1 MSSSTR
7 KKKTILFLAAN
18 PKNAAQLRLDQE
30 VKEIDAGLERSQKRD
45 KFQLEKMSA
54 ITPRDLQRAMLDYK
68 PQIVHFSGHG
78 VGEDGIV
85 LEDINGQATLV
96 RGEALAKLF
105 RFFAEKCNIECVVLN
120 ACYSEVQANA
130 IAQHVPFVIGMNQA
144 IGDRA
149 AREFAVG
156 FYDALGA
163 GELIESAYENGCI
176 SISLHGIPEE
186 LTPVIQRQ
194 SETLVEPEPEEPKQP
209 AIVGESRKLEVV
221 QKAMAPSAPVAH
233 PALDLDVPEG
243 QVPLESPLYVER
255 PPIEARCYETIVDPG
270 ALIRIKAPRQMG
282 KSSLMLRIL
291 HYAIKQDYQTA
302 SLNFQLVD
310 RESLSS
316 LDSFLQWFCSSIT
329 WELNLDDRLTE
340 FWKGAFSS
348 KNKCTN
354 YFQRYLLPELKRP
367 VVLCL
372 DEVDQVFEYPTIA
385 TDFFGML
392 RAWHEDA
399 KIKPI
404 WKNLRLVIVHSKEV
418 YIPLNINQSPFNV
431 GVPIELPQLTH
442 AQVVDLVKRH
452 ELNWSDAT
460 VTQLIDMVG
469 GHPYLVRAALYE
481 VARGELSLA
490 DLRQQAPT
498 EGGLYGEHLRRHLL
512 NLENDE
518 TLLAAM
524 KEVIS
529 GNQAIAIKTSEA
541 FKLTSMGLVRFEGS
555 KVVPSCNLYRRYFQ
569 ERLTSFSKDDRGAEN
584 TRGNVAESRF
594 VMPPPILDGQV
605 TVASDQQ
612 QKLYLSYAWGGES
625 EAFVN
630 RLDASFQT
638 KGIIIIRDKRNL
650 GYKGLIKEFMERIGR
665 GKGIITVISDKYLKS
680 PNCMFELVQIAQ
692 NGHFYDRIFPIVMAD
707 AQIFRPTERIK
718 YVRYWEDQIKELDE
732 AMRGVSAANLQG
744 FREEIDQYTQIRNTI
759 AELTSILKN
768 MNTLTSD
775 MHSESDFDEL
785 FGAIATKL
793 EE

>member
-1 MSSSTR
+1 MHSPRINLMSSSTR

-18 PKNAAQLRLDQE
+18 PRNTAQLRLNQE
-30 VKEIDAGLERSQKRD
+30 VKEIDAGLERSRKRD

-85 LEDINGQATLV
+85 LEDISGQATLV

-105 RFFAEKCNIECVVLN
+105 RFFVEKCNIECVVLN

-130 IAQHVPFVIGMNQA
+130 IAQHVPFVIGMNQT

-176 SISLHGIPEE
+176 SISLHGIPED
-186 LTPVIQRQ
+186 LTPVIKRQ
-194 SETLVEPEPEEPKQP
+194 SAAILQSEPEEPRQP
-209 AIVGESRKLEVV
+209 AIVGESRKLEPVKAIASPV
-221 QKAMAPSAPVAH
+221 PIVHQK
-233 PALDLDVPEG
+233 LDLDVPEG
-243 QVPLESPLYVER
+243 QVPIESPLYVER

-291 HYAIKQDYQTA
+291 NHAIKQDYQTA

-316 LDSFLQWFCSSIT
+316 LDSFLQWFCSSMA
-329 WELNLDDRLTE
+329 WELNLADRLTE
-340 FWKGAFSS
+340 FWKGAFSP

-372 DEVDQVFEYPTIA
+372 DEVDQVFEYPAIA

-431 GVPIELPQLTH
+431 GVPIELPQLTQ

-452 ELNWSDAT
+452 GLNWSDAA
-460 VTQLIDMVG
+460 VMQLIDMVG
-469 GHPYLVRAALYE
+469 GHPYLVRAALYGI
-481 VARGELSLA
+481 ARGELSLA
-490 DLRQQAPT
+490 DLLQQAPT

-524 KEVIS
+524 QQVIA
-529 GNQAIAIKTSEA
+529 GDQAIAIKTSEA
-541 FKLTSMGLVRFEGS
+541 FKLTSMGLVRFAGS
-555 KVVPSCNLYRRYFQ
+555 KVIPACNLYRQYFR
-569 ERLTSFSKDDRGAEN
+569 ERLGIGA
-584 TRGNVAESRF
+584 
-594 VMPPPILDGQV
+594 
-605 TVASDQQ
+605 
-612 QKLYLSYAWGGES
+612 
-625 EAFVN
+625 
-630 RLDASFQT
+630 
-638 KGIIIIRDKRNL
+638 
-650 GYKGLIKEFMERIGR
+650 
-665 GKGIITVISDKYLKS
+665 
-680 PNCMFELVQIAQ
+680 
-692 NGHFYDRIFPIVMAD
+692 
-707 AQIFRPTERIK
+707 
-718 YVRYWEDQIKELDE
+718 
-732 AMRGVSAANLQG
+732 
-744 FREEIDQYTQIRNTI
+744 
-759 AELTSILKN
+759 
-768 MNTLTSD
+768 
-775 MHSESDFDEL
+775 
-785 FGAIATKL
+785 
-793 EE
+793 

>member
-18 PKNAAQLRLDQE
+18 PKNTAQLRLDQE

-130 IAQHVPFVIGMNQA
+130 IALHVPFVIGMNQA

-176 SISLHGIPEE
+176 SVSLHGIPED
-186 LTPVIQRQ
+186 LTPVIKRQ
-194 SETLVEPEPEEPKQP
+194 SEAIFQSEPEEPRQP
-209 AIVGESRKLEVV
+209 AIVGESRKLEPV
-221 QKAMAPSAPVAH
+221 QKEVAPPAPVARSR
-233 PALDLDVPEG
+233 LDLDVPEG
-243 QVPLESPLYVER
+243 QVPIESPLYVER

-282 KSSLMLRIL
+282 KSSLMLRIYN
-291 HYAIKQDYQTA
+291 YASEQDYQPA
-302 SLNFQLVD
+302 LLNFQMVD

-316 LDSFLQWFCSSIT
+316 LDLFLQWFCSSIT
-329 WELNLDDRLTE
+329 WELNLEERLAE
-340 FWKGAFSS
+340 FWKGAFSP

-354 YFQRYLLPELKRP
+354 YFQRYLLPELKHP

-431 GVPIELPQLTH
+431 GVPIELPQLTPS
-442 AQVVDLVKRH
+442 QVTDLVKRH
-452 ELNWSDAT
+452 ELNWSEAT
-460 VTQLIDMVG
+460 VSQLMEMVG
-469 GHPYLVRAALYE
+469 GHPYLVRAALYAI
-481 VARGELSLA
+481 ARGEISLEH
-490 DLRQQAPT
+490 LLQMAPT

-512 NLENDE
+512 NLESDE

-524 KEVIS
+524 KEIIAVD
-529 GNQAIAIKTSEA
+529 QPIAIKTSEA
-541 FKLTSMGLVRFEGS
+541 FKLTSMGLVLFQGS
-555 KVVPSCNLYRRYFQ
+555 KVVPSCDLYRQYFR
-569 ERLTSFSKDDRGAEN
+569 ERLGVGA
-584 TRGNVAESRF
+584 
-594 VMPPPILDGQV
+594 
-605 TVASDQQ
+605 
-612 QKLYLSYAWGGES
+612 
-625 EAFVN
+625 
-630 RLDASFQT
+630 
-638 KGIIIIRDKRNL
+638 
-650 GYKGLIKEFMERIGR
+650 
-665 GKGIITVISDKYLKS
+665 
-680 PNCMFELVQIAQ
+680 
-692 NGHFYDRIFPIVMAD
+692 
-707 AQIFRPTERIK
+707 
-718 YVRYWEDQIKELDE
+718 
-732 AMRGVSAANLQG
+732 
-744 FREEIDQYTQIRNTI
+744 
-759 AELTSILKN
+759 
-768 MNTLTSD
+768 
-775 MHSESDFDEL
+775 
-785 FGAIATKL
+785 
-793 EE
+793 